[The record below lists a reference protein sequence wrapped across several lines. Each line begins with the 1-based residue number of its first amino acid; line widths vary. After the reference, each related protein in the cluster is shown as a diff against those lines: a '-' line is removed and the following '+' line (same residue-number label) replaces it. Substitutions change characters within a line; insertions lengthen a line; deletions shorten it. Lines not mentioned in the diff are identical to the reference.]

1 MMVMLVTTNKQDVIA
16 VDSPPETYAELCSQ
30 FKRCALLREVAYFE
44 SRSESDEG
52 VAAVIH
58 VVLNR
63 VNHPKQWGDNVFD
76 VVYQKAQFSYVWD
89 GSLDRGVLEKQQIE
103 RLSKIVVGVLT
114 GEIKD
119 NTMGAMF
126 YHTISLKKPV
136 WTKKLKQTVVIGN
149 HIFYKKG

>member
-1 MMVMLVTTNKQDVIA
+1 MTPNTTLVTV
-16 VDSPPETYAELCSQ
+16 VDPPPETYTELCSQ

-89 GSLDRGVLEKQQIE
+89 GSAGKEMTEKQQIE

-126 YHTISLKKPV
+126 YHTRQVSPR
-136 WTKKLKQTVVIGN
+136 WRKKLKQTVVVGN